1 MAIVLKNVSYKHS
14 PYDKEYFL
22 SNVNLEIDDNKI
34 CGIIGKSGSGKTTLL
49 EILGGINKP
58 TDGEVLINYV
68 DINKEDYRKNIGIV
82 FQFPEEQFFEID
94 VKREIEFA
102 AKNYHVK
109 RKKLKEVLK
118 VVGLE
123 DNILTRK
130 LDSLS
135 NGEKRLIAIA
145 SVLIYNPKVI
155 LFDEP
160 TIGLD
165 YKNKKKII
173 NLIKDLKNRY
183 DKTIIIV
190 SHDIDLLYL
199 MCDDLIILS
208 NGKII
213 LYGDVDSVF
222 NEIDI
227 LKKYNIQ
234 IPRILKFTNYLKD
247 KKNIILLPCKTIND
261 LIKEVYRNV

>member
-1 MAIVLKNVSYKHS
+1 MGIVLKNVSYKHS
-14 PYDKEYFL
+14 PYDKEYFF
-22 SNVNLEIDDNKI
+22 NNINLEIDNNTI
-34 CGIIGKSGSGKTTLL
+34 CGIMGKSGSGKTTLL
-49 EILGGINKP
+49 EILSGINKP
-58 TDGEVLINYV
+58 TTGEVLINYV
-68 DINKEDYRKNIGIV
+68 DINKEDYRKNIGII

-94 VKREIEFA
+94 VKNEIEFA

-109 RKKLKEVLK
+109 RSRLKEVLK
-118 VVGLE
+118 VVGLQE
-123 DNILTRK
+123 SILSRR

-135 NGEKRLIAIA
+135 NGEKRLVAIA
-145 SVLIYNPKVI
+145 SILIYNPKII

-173 NLIKDLKNRY
+173 NLIKELKNRY

-199 MCDDLIILS
+199 LCNDLIVLS
-208 NGKII
+208 EGKVI
-213 LYGDVDSVF
+213 LYGDTDSVF
-222 NEIDI
+222 NEIDTI
-227 LKKYNIQ
+227 KKYDIQ

-247 KKNIILLPCKTIND
+247 NKDIKLLPCKTIND

>member
-1 MAIVLKNVSYKHS
+1 MGIVLKNVSYKHG
-14 PYDKEYFL
+14 PYDKEYFF
-22 SNVNLEIDDNKI
+22 NNINLEIDNNTI

-49 EILGGINKP
+49 EIISGINKP
-58 TDGEVLINYV
+58 TNGEVLIDYIN
-68 DINKEDYRKNIGIV
+68 INKEDYRNNIGVV
-82 FQFPEEQFFEID
+82 FQFPEEQFFEIN
-94 VKREIEFA
+94 VRREIEFA
-102 AKNYHVK
+102 AKNYHIK
-109 RKKLKEVLK
+109 RSKLKEVLK
-118 VVGLE
+118 IVGLE
-123 DNILTRK
+123 ENILNKK

-135 NGEKRLIAIA
+135 NGEKRLVAIA
-145 SVLIYNPKVI
+145 SVLIYNPKII

-173 NLIKDLKNRY
+173 NLIRELKNRY

-190 SHDIDLLYL
+190 SHDIDLLYSL
-199 MCDDLIILS
+199 CNDLIVLS
-208 NGKII
+208 SGKVI
-213 LYGDVDSVF
+213 LYGDVESVF

-227 LKKYNIQ
+227 IKKYDIQ

-247 KKNIILLPCKTIND
+247 NKGIKLLPCKTIND